1 MSGLPHDVTERELY
15 LLFRPFSGYHGCTL
29 QHNKKGPPVC
39 FAMFDSNGEA
49 CSAMDNLKDVRFD
62 PDSPLTLRVE
72 LAKQNSYPKRTRAT
86 DEAASQ
92 PTKAFRR
99 DVYQPQQAMHQAL
112 SAPGISQPYN
122 FAPAPLYGQPYG
134 FNPPLDPFAPPHD
147 LGFFPP
153 PAYPHLPPEHFK
165 QLPANACSTIFVT
178 GLNIGTTETGLT
190 EIFGRLPGFV
200 KLKMSKETGD
210 RPPVAWVEFSDAKF
224 SATVLDTISSVA
236 PGMRAEFAKAKMGS
250 TKKAT

>member
-1 MSGLPHDVTERELY
+1 
-15 LLFRPFSGYHGCTL
+15 
-29 QHNKKGPPVC
+29 
-39 FAMFDSNGEA
+39 MFDSQAEVF
-49 CSAMDNLKDVRFD
+49 SAMENLKDARFD

-72 LAKQNSYPKRTRAT
+72 LAKQNSYPKRTRAP

-92 PTKAFRR
+92 PSKAFRR
-99 DVYQPQQAMHQAL
+99 DAYPPHQAMHQAL
-112 SAPGISQPYN
+112 PSPGISQPYN

-153 PAYPHLPPEHFK
+153 PAYHPIEHFK

-178 GLNIGTTETGLT
+178 GLNIGTTEAGLN

-224 SATVLDTISSVA
+224 SATVLDTLSSVA
-236 PGMRAEFAKAKMGS
+236 PGMRGEFAKAKMGS
-250 TKKAT
+250 TKRSDAGNGGA